1 MTTTPQNK
9 LPLWILIVSAL
20 FALME
25 IGVSLSLLFNSESI
39 ADKVDLTAK
48 GVNFLILMWA
58 TRQFALGFIF
68 AFAVIKKSRP
78 MLTLAYLFFAIMFAG
93 DAVVGGLLKENP
105 LIISGAMM
113 CLVALTIILF
123 MNKKD

>member
-1 MTTTPQNK
+1 MATSPNK
-9 LPLWILIVSAL
+9 LPSWILIVSAL

-25 IGVSLSLLFNSESI
+25 IGVSLSLFFNPESI

-48 GVNFLILMWA
+48 GVNFLIVMWA
-58 TRQFALGFIF
+58 TRQFALGVIF

-78 MLTLAYLFFAIMFAG
+78 MLTLAYLFFAVMFAG
-93 DAVVGGLLKENP
+93 DTIVGISQNEIP

-113 CLVALTIILF
+113 CVVAFTVILF
-123 MNKKD
+123 INKKE